1 MYYRV
6 RTRSIN
12 GSGPVLGIPG
22 FGIIHVGE
30 VGAHRPG
37 CKISQNHWITEYAQ
51 ITEYANE
58 CCVMNI
64 HEIAEIWPRLVTKK
78 YKTPRAWVKPGSVYM
93 HGSKP
98 RLELNGPELAFL
110 GGRGGGVVNS
120 VSIKGRGLRAIS
132 AGLAPVPPTAFLS
145 MNAKKRRA

>member
-1 MYYRV
+1 
-6 RTRSIN
+6 
-12 GSGPVLGIPG
+12 
-22 FGIIHVGE
+22 
-30 VGAHRPG
+30 
-37 CKISQNHWITEYAQ
+37 
-51 ITEYANE
+51 
-58 CCVMNI
+58 MNI

-98 RLELNGPELAFL
+98 RLELNGPELASFFFGRP
-110 GGRGGGVVNS
+110 GGGGGGVVNS